1 MCCSGLPEENEN
13 HAEDVANFALAARD
27 CVSLVKNPLTS
38 EPIRVRI
45 GVHTGSCMSGVVG
58 TMTPRYCLFG
68 DMVNT
73 TSRHESTGEADRI
86 QCSSITFGKLNHFS
100 PNPEH
105 FNFTPRGLVD
115 MKGKGKMYTYWLESA
130 GETNPILGSTKLTEL
145 RKNVQ
150 EMLEKKTW
158 KKRQYFERR
167 SSASTFQSVLVES
180 EASDEQQNP
189 QQEEDKVLSVEGEE
203 EGSTKNESLKNED
216 YEDSNGYL
224 PPFSD
229 LELDPLKGVFSSNN
243 SQGFNDLLEDDLSEE
258 IRRASMSHGVNE
270 QSTTPTLSES
280 PSGSSSLEQDLNSSY
295 HHLRAPNVESKRG
308 SMSLISVTN
317 SQVEPVD
324 DVSKSS
330 KKNAGN
336 ASNSSTMKKQT
347 SKSRQLP
354 PNTKVKNWV
363 ISKAVTS
370 RKTINTSGNVSKT
383 PTTSSSR
390 IRKTHPLRTRTTTN
404 SMSSSTTP
412 SSGLGKNRTGQGIG
426 SKPRQKSLSRS
437 SSLSSRQSN
446 PRKITSKPRPKQA
459 SAQDIAKGEEKT
471 QQITKKKLSK
481 QDRFFERM
489 YSTKTKSQAQR
500 MSINRH

>member
-130 GETNPILGSTKLTEL
+130 DETNPILGSTKLTEL

-180 EASDEQQNP
+180 EASDEQQNL
-189 QQEEDKVLSVEGEE
+189 QQEEDKVLSTEGEE
-203 EGSTKNESLKNED
+203 KGGTKNESLKND
-216 YEDSNGYL
+216 DNEDSNGYF
-224 PPFSD
+224 PFSD

-258 IRRASMSHGVNE
+258 IRRASMSHGENE
-270 QSTTPTLSES
+270 QSTSPTLSES
-280 PSGSSSLEQDLNSSY
+280 PSGSSSLEGDLDSSY
-295 HHLRAPNVESKRG
+295 HHLRAPNVEREKRG
-308 SMSLISVTN
+308 SMSFISVTN

-336 ASNSSTMKKQT
+336 TSNSSTMKKQT

-354 PNTKVKNWV
+354 PNTKVKNRV

-390 IRKTHPLRTRTTTN
+390 IRKTHPIRTQTTTN

-426 SKPRQKSLSRS
+426 SKPRQKSLSRAS
-437 SSLSSRQSN
+437 TLSSRQSN

-459 SAQDIAKGEEKT
+459 SAQDIAKGEDKT

-500 MSINRH
+500 ISMNRL

>member
-115 MKGKGKMYTYWLESA
+115 MKGKGKMYTYWLDSA
-130 GETNPILGSTKLTEL
+130 GETNPILGSTKMIEL

-180 EASDEQQNP
+180 EASDEQLNSEK
-189 QQEEDKVLSVEGEE
+189 EEDKVLSTEGEE
-203 EGSTKNESLKNED
+203 KGGTKNESIENED
-216 YEDSNGYL
+216 KEDSNGYL

-258 IRRASMSHGVNE
+258 IRRASMSHGENE
-270 QSTTPTLSES
+270 QSTSPTLSES
-280 PSGSSSLEQDLNSSY
+280 PGGSSSLEQDLDSSY
-295 HHLRAPNVESKRG
+295 HHLKAPNVESKRG

-354 PNTKVKNWV
+354 PNTKVKNRI

-383 PTTSSSR
+383 PTTSFSR
-390 IRKTHPLRTRTTTN
+390 IRKTYPLRTRTTTN

-412 SSGLGKNRTGQGIG
+412 SSGLGKNRKGIG
-426 SKPRQKSLSRS
+426 SKPRQKSLSRAS
-437 SSLSSRQSN
+437 TLSSRQSN
-446 PRKITSKPRPKQA
+446 SRKIASKTRPKQA
-459 SAQDIAKGEEKT
+459 SEQDIATGEEKT
-471 QQITKKKLSK
+471 QQTKKRPSK
-481 QDRFFERM
+481 QDKFFERM

-500 MSINRH
+500 IAINRH

>member
-105 FNFTPRGLVD
+105 FNFIPRGLVD
-115 MKGKGKMYTYWLESA
+115 MKGKGKMYTYWLDSA
-130 GETNPILGSTKLTEL
+130 GETNPILGSTKMIEL

-167 SSASTFQSVLVES
+167 TSASTFQSVLVES
-180 EASDEQQNP
+180 EASDEQQNSEK
-189 QQEEDKVLSVEGEE
+189 EEDKVLSTEGEE
-203 EGSTKNESLKNED
+203 KGGTKNESLENED
-216 YEDSNGYL
+216 KEDSNGYL

-258 IRRASMSHGVNE
+258 IRRASMSHGKNE
-270 QSTTPTLSES
+270 QSTSPTLSES
-280 PSGSSSLEQDLNSSY
+280 PSGSSSLERDLDSSY
-295 HHLRAPNVESKRG
+295 HHLRAPHLEKKKRG

-317 SQVEPVD
+317 SQKDPVD
-324 DVSKSS
+324 DVSESS
-330 KKNAGN
+330 KKNDGN
-336 ASNSSTMKKQT
+336 TSYSNTKKKQS

-354 PNTKVKNWV
+354 SNTKVKNRV

-370 RKTINTSGNVSKT
+370 HKGQVSKT
-383 PTTSSSR
+383 STTSSSR
-390 IRKTHPLRTRTTTN
+390 IRKSHPLRTRTTTN

-426 SKPRQKSLSRS
+426 SKTRQKSLSRDS
-437 SSLSSRQSN
+437 TLSSRQSN
-446 PRKITSKPRPKQA
+446 SRKIASKTRPKQA

-471 QQITKKKLSK
+471 QQIKKRPSK

-500 MSINRH
+500 ISFNRN